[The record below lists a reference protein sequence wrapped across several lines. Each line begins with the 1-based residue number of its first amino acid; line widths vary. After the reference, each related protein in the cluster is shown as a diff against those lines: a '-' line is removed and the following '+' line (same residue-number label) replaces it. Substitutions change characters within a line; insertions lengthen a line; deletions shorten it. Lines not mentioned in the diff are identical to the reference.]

1 MLLAQ
6 CARTPRSQR
15 LRTRRIA
22 ADTQVMDPPRP
33 VTEPSV
39 SGGDESAQAVLAEV
53 TCTWGE
59 PATDAASD
67 RATAVIV
74 HAGRDVLVL
83 EAADPLR
90 TLPPLGT
97 LVNVT
102 GPTQQTTGRLAEQ
115 GRAGRFLLSI
125 GSRPVRRALRLR
137 VTLPG
142 TLRSPNLAQSV
153 MVEIMDLTT
162 GGARVR
168 GIELPVGSQVTL
180 EFTPPG
186 RTESVTV
193 RASVAHGTQGAAK
206 PWIGVAFR
214 LVAMRGGR

>member
-1 MLLAQ
+1 MDLS
-6 CARTPRSQR
+6 RPITDPSG
-15 LRTRRIA
+15 
-22 ADTQVMDPPRP
+22 AD
-33 VTEPSV
+33 
-39 SGGDESAQAVLAEV
+39 GDSAAQAVLAEV
-53 TCTWGE
+53 TCTWDELPADETSAQTTGE
-59 PATDAASD
+59 Q
-67 RATAVIV
+67 ATAVIV
-74 HAGRDVLVL
+74 HAGRDMLVL

-102 GPTQQTTGRLAEQ
+102 SDTQHTTGRLAEH

-125 GSRPVRRALRLR
+125 GSRPVRRALRMR
-137 VTLPG
+137 VSLPG
-142 TLRSPNLAQSV
+142 TLRSPTLAQSMV
-153 MVEIMDLTT
+153 VEIMDLTT

-168 GIELPVGSQVTL
+168 GIELPVGTQVTL
-180 EFTPPG
+180 DFTPPG

-193 RASVAHGTQGAAK
+193 RASVAHGTQGATK

>member
-1 MLLAQ
+1 
-6 CARTPRSQR
+6 
-15 LRTRRIA
+15 
-22 ADTQVMDPPRP
+22 MDPPRP
-33 VTEPSV
+33 ITDPSAT
-39 SGGDESAQAVLAEV
+39 GGDESAQAVLAEV

-59 PATDAASD
+59 PAADDASGG
-67 RATAVIV
+67 ATAVIV
-74 HAGRDVLVL
+74 HAGRDMLVL

-102 GPTQQTTGRLAEQ
+102 GETQHTTGRLAEH

-137 VTLPG
+137 VSLPG
-142 TLRSPNLAQSV
+142 TLRSPMLAQS
-153 MVEIMDLTT
+153 MTVEIMDLTS

-180 EFTPPG
+180 HFTPPG

-193 RASVAHGTQGAAK
+193 RASVAHGTQGATR
-206 PWIGVAFR
+206 PWIGIAFR